1 MYDNDDHCIV
11 PQAIGSKKK
20 LKPASDSNRKE
31 PVGYYPPAEREAGT
45 GRGYPSREL
54 TNYPHFTELYDKKK
68 GFVVKKDL
76 ELLAEEAESV
86 LY

>member
-1 MYDNDDHCIV
+1 MYHYNCNDDHCIV
-11 PQAIGSKKK
+11 PQAIGSKRK
-20 LKPASDSNRKE
+20 LKPASDS
-31 PVGYYPPAEREAGT
+31 VSCYPPEEKGI
-45 GRGYPSREL
+45 GRGYPSRKL
-54 TNYPHFTELYDKKK
+54 ANYPHFTELYNKKQ